1 MGVVEWNFPPKMI
14 NNTLVNLTYV
24 LYELRELI
32 LLTIFFYLIDT
43 TTQINHLSWYCSVD
57 LRTQSVIILVSSSII
72 SNINFGKIVC
82 FIKKQKINQIN
93 IGFEICIPILVE
105 SQQHKNQAELVN
117 FQKFRQIIFFDTQST
132 KSSKHFALNIF
143 SK

>member
-43 TTQINHLSWYCSVD
+43 TT
-57 LRTQSVIILVSSSII
+57 
-72 SNINFGKIVC
+72 
-82 FIKKQKINQIN
+82 
-93 IGFEICIPILVE
+93 
-105 SQQHKNQAELVN
+105 
-117 FQKFRQIIFFDTQST
+117 
-132 KSSKHFALNIF
+132 
-143 SK
+143 